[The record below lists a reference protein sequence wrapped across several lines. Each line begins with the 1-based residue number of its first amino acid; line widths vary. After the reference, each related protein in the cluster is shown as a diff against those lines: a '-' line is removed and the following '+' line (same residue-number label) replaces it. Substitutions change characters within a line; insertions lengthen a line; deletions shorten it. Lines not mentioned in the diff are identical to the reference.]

1 MEQPGTARTVVPAGQ
16 ARSFEPIVD
25 QFLQRIHDGQLRPGE
40 RLDTERELA
49 AQFGVSRGVIREAI
63 KVLVALG
70 LVESR
75 QGSGTYISSH
85 QVPSISRS
93 LILSAR
99 PEPESL
105 AEMAEY
111 RIPLERQ
118 GAELAAHRRTS
129 DEAEQLMNL
138 AAATGTAARAD
149 DWTEFGRNDRAFH
162 LLIGKAARNSL
173 LEATLA
179 ALGHVMQNAVSM
191 VLDRSGQMEI
201 AAAHH
206 LAIAE
211 AILLQDTALAGQR
224 MEAHVRYSTDELLA
238 RMAAAAPGSGDTTW
252 HPLTVSRLVSRVE

>member
-1 MEQPGTARTVVPAGQ
+1 MSHALMEQPGTARTVVPTGQ

-75 QGSGTYISSH
+75 QGSGTYISNH

-99 PEPESL
+99 PEPDSL

-118 GAELAAHRRTS
+118 GAELAAQAHRVAHRPPRAPGG
-129 DEAEQLMNL
+129 DEAPCSRQGLQWN
-138 AAATGTAARAD
+138 
-149 DWTEFGRNDRAFH
+149 
-162 LLIGKAARNSL
+162 
-173 LEATLA
+173 
-179 ALGHVMQNAVSM
+179 GH
-191 VLDRSGQMEI
+191 G
-201 AAAHH
+201 
-206 LAIAE
+206 
-211 AILLQDTALAGQR
+211 
-224 MEAHVRYSTDELLA
+224 
-238 RMAAAAPGSGDTTW
+238 
-252 HPLTVSRLVSRVE
+252 